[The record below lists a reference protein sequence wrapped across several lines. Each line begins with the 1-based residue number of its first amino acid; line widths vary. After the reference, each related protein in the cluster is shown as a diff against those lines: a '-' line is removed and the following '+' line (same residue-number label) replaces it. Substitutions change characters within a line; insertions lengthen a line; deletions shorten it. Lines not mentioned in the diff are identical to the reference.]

1 MLMKYV
7 KNKLLKDTNE
17 LPIDDMEDFP
27 IYNFDEEYNDV
38 ELEDQMQIEESEDSM
53 DTEEMK
59 EM

>member
-7 KNKLLKDTNE
+7 KNKLSKDNNE

-38 ELEDQMQIEESEDSM
+38 ELEEPMQIEQSEDSM
-53 DTEEMK
+53 DTEEMR
-59 EM
+59 EI

>member
-1 MLMKYV
+1 MKYV